1 MPQPTNEQFENDL
14 AEAWNS
20 LDVENL
26 VWVEDE
32 SKAIG
37 GVFLPENLL
46 KKMNEALVIY
56 IDVPKKSELSV

>member
-37 GVFLPENLL
+37 GVFLSG
-46 KKMNEALVIY
+46 
-56 IDVPKKSELSV
+56 KSVEEDERGISDLYRCSEKNQN